1 MLDESIPIG
10 ISVFAEINP
19 KCLFCRKSDQ
29 FEKIAAGCSKSIPG
43 EPATGDTMSNTC
55 SLGNKVLVSATKPD
69 ENSKT
74 IVASVTNCLA
84 SHEQCTGSYTDFS
97 SRYVII
103 CQCKCHKR
111 NESKNANQ
119 Y

>member
-1 MLDESIPIG
+1 MDTGVMLKPLPTG
-10 ISVFAEINP
+10 NHTVH
-19 KCLFCRKSDQ
+19 Q